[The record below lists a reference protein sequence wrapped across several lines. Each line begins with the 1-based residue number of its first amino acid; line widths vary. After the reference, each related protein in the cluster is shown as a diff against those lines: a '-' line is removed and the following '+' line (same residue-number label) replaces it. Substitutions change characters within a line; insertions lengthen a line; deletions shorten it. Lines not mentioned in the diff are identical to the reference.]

1 MHLQAGAI
9 VEILPVAPTARE
21 VGAGEHEARGVG
33 PGVEDGHTCCRT
45 ICGVQRRIILSR

>member
-1 MHLQAGAI
+1 
-9 VEILPVAPTARE
+9 
-21 VGAGEHEARGVG
+21 VG